1 MNEQVTQQA
10 EPTVTIS
17 LTAVQFNTVM
27 TGLNELPFKLVGNL
41 IPDLVKQ
48 VQAQVQQ
55 AQSAEMPPEP
65 VEVKKVAKK

>member
-1 MNEQVTQQA
+1 MNEQVTKQG

-41 IPDLVKQ
+41 IPELVKQ
-48 VQAQVQQ
+48 VQSQVQQ
-55 AQSAEMPPEP
+55 TQSAEAVVEP
-65 VEVKKVAKK
+65 VEVKKAAKR